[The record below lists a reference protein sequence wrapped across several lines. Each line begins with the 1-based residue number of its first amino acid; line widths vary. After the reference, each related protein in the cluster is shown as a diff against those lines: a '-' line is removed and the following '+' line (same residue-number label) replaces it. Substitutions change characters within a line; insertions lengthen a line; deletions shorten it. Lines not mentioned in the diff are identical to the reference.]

1 MDGYGSFPVNGTI
14 LSHGQ
19 MSFKVLKFATA
30 EDKESYFTPKILG
43 NMAVLSKDGAFS
55 ATVNGNH
62 LIIQNLS
69 DNSIEDFL
77 LPDMLFYSEFFK
89 ASHQAIQPFYN
100 FALVGIINDGSKI
113 IFTIPRS
120 WR

>member
-1 MDGYGSFPVNGTI
+1 MNGYVSFPVNSSDEEPWTDDY
-14 LSHGQ
+14 
-19 MSFKVLKFATA
+19 KVLKFATA
-30 EDKESYFTPKILG
+30 EDNSYFTPKILG

-77 LPDMLFYSEFFK
+77 LPDMLSYSGIFGGTQMRPF
-89 ASHQAIQPFYN
+89 SH
-100 FALVGIINDGSKI
+100 LVIS
-113 IFTIPRS
+113 R
-120 WR
+120 